1 MKPLKILA
9 GILVLFS
16 FSNSIAQV
24 QDNDTVKLDI
34 RKILSF
40 ALDADIASALNVLEA
55 DSTKLL
61 SEQNKK
67 LKTEF
72 ENRFK
77 FGEDKSTYLNDRE
90 KYGISELLK
99 IYANYWRVSLLNNK
113 NNYDTLLGTS
123 LFLFFRN
130 KYSLTDFYVADSL
143 QSDTLDY
150 FLKIYINESGLMTTG
165 FGKTGKLLDLLAW
178 KNQKDSVFKFN
189 LLDEELK
196 VKVVLMTD
204 FATLG
209 WEEYATLGTYY
220 PGGWATDDALYC
232 VKDAYDLNSETFLVS
247 YLAHESRHFSD
258 YKLFDKKLSGAELEY
273 RAKLTELSLAK
284 KSVQYLISFF
294 LSNANY
300 ESDNSHNIADYCVIR
315 DLSKIL
321 FKTDLEKDTKK
332 WESIDAEKINEA
344 SKSVLK
350 ENTEFLKKNGKDF
363 KHFIPKGY

>member
-1 MKPLKILA
+1 MKKLL
-9 GILVLFS
+9 LVLIVFIS
-16 FSNSIAQV
+16 YSKVFGQSAQDSI
-24 QDNDTVKLDI
+24 KLDT
-34 RKILSF
+34 RKILSL
-40 ALDADIASALNVLEA
+40 ALDADITSALKVLEA

-67 LKTEF
+67 LKSEF

-77 FGEDKSTYLNDRE
+77 FSEDKSTYLSDRE
-90 KYGISELLK
+90 KYGISDLLK
-99 IYANYWRVSLLNNK
+99 IYSDYWRVALLNTAI
-113 NNYDTLLGTS
+113 NYDTLLGEN
-123 LFLFFRN
+123 LFKFFTE
-130 KYSLTDFYVADSL
+130 KYSLAGLNVPDSL

-150 FLKIYINESGLMTTG
+150 FLKKYISESGLMTTG
-165 FGKTGKLLDLLAW
+165 FGKTGKLLDLLVW
-178 KNQKDSVFKFN
+178 KNQKDSVFIFK

-232 VKDAYDLNSETFLVS
+232 VKDAYDLNSENFLVS

-284 KSVQYLISFF
+284 KSVQNLISFF
-294 LSNANY
+294 LTNANY

-321 FKTDLEKDTKK
+321 FKTEFERDYKK
-332 WESIDAEKINEA
+332 WEVLNADEINNA
-344 SKSVLK
+344 SLLILEV
-350 ENTEFLKKNGKDF
+350 NTEMLKKQGKQF
-363 KHFIPKGY
+363 KHFILK